1 MIKIA
6 IVLGTVLTLVSL
18 YNFHCIDESV
28 NNVERMK
35 YINENIH

>member
-1 MIKIA
+1 MIKFA

-18 YNFHCIDESV
+18 YNFHCIDESI
-28 NNVERMK
+28 NNVEGME